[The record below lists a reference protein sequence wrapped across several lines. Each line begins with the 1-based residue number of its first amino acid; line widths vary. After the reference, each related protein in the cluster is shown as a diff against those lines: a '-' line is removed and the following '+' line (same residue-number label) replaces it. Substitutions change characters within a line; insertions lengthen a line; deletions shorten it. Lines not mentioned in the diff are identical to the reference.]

1 LWYFRE
7 VIVVFGLKSAGG
19 GDKSPVA
26 AIWWLYNR
34 R

>member
-1 LWYFRE
+1 
-7 VIVVFGLKSAGG
+7 VVFGLKSAGG